1 MNSTEQMQITLPA
14 LCFRG
19 LVPLPHNELKVE
31 LTKNDSANTIKEVM
45 QSSDKLLVL
54 LVKKQFL
61 SNNDDVSSFNNI
73 AVVGKIMALTET
85 NTTRRLVIKTI
96 VRCEINAF
104 VDGDPVMHVN
114 VITKPSISTST
125 TRELASV
132 RLLVQELDTKTK
144 NLFKGN
150 TDIISKVS
158 EGVTPEILTD
168 IFAHNLN
175 LDYNAKMK
183 YLNTIDTTERM
194 VFLLQDIRNEKVVL
208 DIEEEIDNKVRQ
220 NVNESQKE
228 FYLREKMKVIQE
240 ELGDKAKKESD
251 IEELRNKILAAKM
264 PKTMEEKALNELSR
278 YAMLSASSGEGS
290 ISRTYLDFIISLP
303 WSNAS
308 VDCDDL
314 IKAKAQLD
322 KDHYGLNNVKD
333 RILEYLAVCIMTKKT
348 PQAILCLVGPPGVGK
363 TSLAKS
369 IAKAMNKE
377 FVKQSLG
384 GVKDESEIRG
394 HRRTYLGALPGRI
407 LQGMKRAGTIN
418 PVFLLDEI
426 DKLSSDYRG
435 DPASAMLEVLD
446 SEQNKYFSDNYL
458 EEPYDLSNVFFIA
471 TANYLENI
479 PAALRDR
486 LEIVELSSYTEFEKF
501 EIAKQ
506 HLISKQLQIHG
517 LSQCDFTLTDNA
529 LWLLIRE
536 YTREAGVRELERYIG
551 TLIRKAIKTILLDKK
566 TPIEINENNLA
577 GWLGKPR
584 FAYAKI
590 DEKDQIGIVN
600 GLAYT
605 QYGGDVMP
613 IEATKFKGTGNLIL
627 TGKLGDVMKES
638 GQAALSYVKSN
649 AEKLNINP
657 ETFITNDIH
666 IHVPEGAVPKDG
678 PSAGVTLTTA
688 IVSLLTQSKVDH
700 TLGMTG
706 EITLRGRILP
716 IGGLREKSIAAHRS
730 GLKKI
735 LIPVENVKD
744 IEDIPASVLE
754 ELQIVPVSTAEEVLN
769 IALIK

>member
-1 MNSTEQMQITLPA
+1 MNSTDVIRITLPA
-14 LCFRG
+14 LCFKG
-19 LVPLPHNELKVE
+19 LVALPNNELKVE
-31 LTKNDSANTIKEVM
+31 LTRTDSARTIKEIM
-45 QSSDKLLVL
+45 DSEDKLLVVL
-54 LVKKQFL
+54 SKKHF
-61 SNNDDVSSFNNI
+61 VSTPENATEFNNI
-73 AVVGKIMALTET
+73 GVVGKIVAYTEVG
-85 NTTRRLVIKTI
+85 NIRRIVIKTI
-96 VRCEINAF
+96 VRCEVESYI
-104 VDGDPVMHVN
+104 DLDPVIRVN
-114 VITKPSISTST
+114 VVTRPSFSTEQAK
-125 TRELASV
+125 ELACV
-132 RLLVQELDTKTK
+132 RLLVQELDQSSRG
-144 NLFKGN
+144 LFKQN
-150 TDIISKVS
+150 PEVIKKVS
-158 EGVTPEILTD
+158 DGITPEILTD
-168 IFAHNLN
+168 LFAHNLN
-175 LDYNAKMK
+175 LDYNKRLQ

-194 VFLLQDIRNEKVVL
+194 ILLLADVRNEKQVL
-208 DIEEEIDNKVRQ
+208 KIEEEIDGRVRQ

-251 IEELRNKILAAKM
+251 IEALRKKILDCKM
-264 PKTMEEKALNELSR
+264 PKQMEEKALNELSR
-278 YAMLSASSGEGS
+278 YSMLSAASGES
-290 ISRTYLDFIISLP
+290 NISRTYLDFIVSLP

-314 IKAKAQLD
+314 VKAKEQLD
-322 KDHYGLNNVKD
+322 TDHYGLNKVKD

-369 IAKAMNKE
+369 IAKAMNKQ

-426 DKLSSDYRG
+426 DKLTSDYRG

-446 SEQNKYFSDNYL
+446 AEQNHAFSDNYL
-458 EEPYDLSNVFFIA
+458 EEPYDLSKVFFIA

-479 PAALRDR
+479 PPALRDR

-501 EIAKQ
+501 EIAKI
-506 HLISKQLQIHG
+506 HLIDKQLQIHG
-517 LSQCDFTLTDNA
+517 LSNCDFKLSDGA
-529 LWLLIRE
+529 LWMLIRE

-551 TLIRKAIKTILLDKK
+551 TLVRKAIKTILLDK
-566 TPIEINENNLA
+566 TMPIVIDENNISS
-577 GWLGKPR
+577 WLGKPR
-584 FAYAKI
+584 YAYTKLDEI
-590 DEKDQIGIVN
+590 DQVGIVT

-605 QYGGDVMP
+605 QYGGDTLP
-613 IEATKFKGTGNLIL
+613 IEATSYKGDGRLIL

-638 GQAALSYVKSN
+638 GQAALSYVKNN
-649 AEKLNINP
+649 ADKLNIDINV
-657 ETFITNDIH
+657 FKTNDIH

-678 PSAGVTLTTA
+678 PSAGVALTTA
-688 IVSLLTQSKVDH
+688 IVSLLTQRKVDH

-706 EITLRGRILP
+706 EVTLRGRVLP

-744 IEDIPASVLE
+744 IEDVPATVLE
-754 ELQIVPVSTAEEVLN
+754 QLQIIPVTTLDEVLN
-769 IALIK
+769 IALLG